1 MIECTGGLA
10 LVLSGGAARA
20 AYQAGVLRG
29 IARIAPRLAPEVL
42 TGVSAGAINTAFL
55 ASSQQPF
62 AATADDLVALWSRMS
77 VERVFHVHTA
87 ALAWSVTRW
96 GARLLA
102 GRRSSTLRTRGMV
115 DNEPLREFLHE
126 CLRADGE
133 RIPGISASLAR
144 GPLRSIAVTASS
156 YTSGQSITWVQGN
169 CPGGWERPHRRSVA
183 TELRVEHVLASAALP
198 LFFPAVRVDDEWYG
212 DGGIRLTHPLSPA
225 VHLGAERILAISV
238 RSRPSLDAV
247 RAPAGAGDGYP
258 SPAHV
263 LGQLHQAIFLDQ
275 FDADADQLR
284 RTNRMLDKLP
294 PDERGDL
301 RKIDIL
307 VLRPSVDLG
316 ELAEQ
321 HEPKLP
327 WMFRYLTRGLGTAES
342 RGNDALSLVMF
353 QRDYLEHLIELGEK
367 DALARRDEI
376 ERFLARER

>member
-1 MIECTGGLA
+1 MVECTGGLA

-29 IARIAPRLAPEVL
+29 VARIAPQLAPEVL

-55 ASSQQPF
+55 AASDAPF
-62 AATADDLVALWSRMS
+62 SATADALADTWSRMN
-77 VERVFHVHTA
+77 VERVFHVHGG
-87 ALAWSVTRW
+87 ALARSVARW
-96 GARLLA
+96 GTRLLA
-102 GRRSSTLRTRGMV
+102 GKQSGTLRTRGMV
-115 DNEPLREFLHE
+115 DTAPLREFLHE

-133 RIPGISASLAR
+133 RIPGVAASLAR

-169 CPGGWERPHRRSVA
+169 CPGGWERPHRRSAA
-183 TELRVEHVLASAALP
+183 TELCVEHVMASAALP
-198 LFFPAVRVDDEWYG
+198 LFFPAVSVDREWFG

-238 RSRPSLDAV
+238 RSRPSLDPQ
-247 RAPAGAGDGYP
+247 RAPTDGGDGYP
-258 SPAHV
+258 SPAHI

-284 RTNRMLDKLP
+284 RTNRMVDKMP
-294 PDERGDL
+294 AEQRGEL
-301 RKIDIL
+301 RRIEIL

-327 WMFRYLTRGLGTAES
+327 WLFRYLTRGLGTAES

-376 ERFLARER
+376 ERFLAPTP

>member
-1 MIECTGGLA
+1 MVECKGGLA

-29 IARIAPRLAPEVL
+29 IARIEPGLAPEVL

-55 ASSQQPF
+55 AASDQPF
-62 AATADDLVALWSRMS
+62 AATAAALADTWSRMS
-77 VERVFHVHTA
+77 VERVFHVHGG
-87 ALAWSVTRW
+87 ALAWNVARW
-96 GARLLA
+96 SSRLLA
-102 GRRSSTLRTRGMV
+102 GKRGGTLRTRGMV
-115 DNEPLREFLHE
+115 DTAPLREFLHE

-183 TELRVEHVLASAALP
+183 TELRIEHVMASAALP
-198 LFFPAVRVDDEWYG
+198 LFFPAVRVEHEWYG

-225 VHLGAERILAISV
+225 VHLGAERILAVSV
-238 RSRPSLDAV
+238 RSRPSQDPL
-247 RAPAGAGDGYP
+247 RALPEGSDGYP
-258 SPAHV
+258 SPALIV
-263 LGQLHQAIFLDQ
+263 GQLHQAIFLDQ

-284 RTNRMLDKLP
+284 RTNRMLDKMP

-301 RKIDIL
+301 RRIDIL

-316 ELAEQ
+316 DLAEQ

-327 WMFRYLTRGLGTAES
+327 WLFRYLTRGLGTVES
-342 RGNDALSLVMF
+342 RGNDTLSLVMF

-376 ERFLARER
+376 ERFLAR

>member
-1 MIECTGGLA
+1 MVDCTGGLA

-29 IARIAPRLAPEVL
+29 IARIAPALAPEVL

-55 ASSQQPF
+55 AASDQRFP
-62 AATADDLVALWSRMS
+62 ATADALVDTWSRMS
-77 VERVFHVHTA
+77 VERVFHVHGG
-87 ALAWSVTRW
+87 ALAWSVARW
-96 GARLLA
+96 STRLLA
-102 GRRSSTLRTRGMV
+102 GKAGGTLRTRGMV
-115 DNEPLREFLHE
+115 DNTPLREFLHE
-126 CLRADGE
+126 ALHADGE

-156 YTSGQSITWVQGN
+156 YTSGQSITWVQGH
-169 CPGGWERPHRRSVA
+169 CPAGWERPHRRSLA

-198 LFFPAVRVDDEWYG
+198 LFFPAVSVDREWYG

-225 VHLGAERILAISV
+225 VHLGADRILAISV
-238 RSRPSLDAV
+238 RSRPSLDPL
-247 RAPAGAGDGYP
+247 RAPIDGGDGYP
-258 SPAHV
+258 SPAQIV
-263 LGQLHQAIFLDQ
+263 GQLHQAIFLDQ

-284 RTNRMLDKLP
+284 RTNRMVERMP
-294 PDERGDL
+294 ADERGDL

-367 DALARRDEI
+367 DALARREDI
-376 ERFLARER
+376 ERFLAP